1 MEKVPGV
8 FGAGFF
14 GEGSREG
21 SRKPWCKA
29 KSGST
34 GSVEGSGE
42 GLGGFGAEPCQVQQ
56 GSGEGCGE
64 GLGGWCRA
72 RSVQQGQV
80 QQGSGEGSSDPQA
93 KLLTMQ

>member
-21 SRKPWCKA
+21 SREPWCKA

-42 GLGGFGAEPCQVQQ
+42 GLQEALVQSHVRWRRLQ
-56 GSGEGCGE
+56 GRSA
-64 GLGGWCRA
+64 GGWCRA